1 MRARPLVGERAGDAA
16 IRARGLACEYGR
28 AERHSASSAAQLAPL
43 PFPAAL
49 YYIVAINAGLSSNTQ
64 LLAALSALSAL
75 RSSHIALRTVSRL
88 AFRRLLLAV
97 CLSLSL

>member
-28 AERHSASSAAQLAPL
+28 AERHSASAAQLAPL

-97 CLSLSL
+97 